1 MDSPENPATLG
12 TQDEDKQNK
21 DLIDETNHVLYFL
34 VIFDTKKNTP
44 QNNVIDWYTIVRE
57 VSKTMP

>member
-21 DLIDETNHVLYFL
+21 DLIDETNHVHVLYF
-34 VIFDTKKNTP
+34 IFGDL
-44 QNNVIDWYTIVRE
+44 
-57 VSKTMP
+57 

>member
-44 QNNVIDWYTIVRE
+44 QNNVID
-57 VSKTMP
+57 